1 MTMIDI
7 RICKSTVSLRVQ
19 VESKGHAGVATA
31 GNDPVCAAVSSLLYG
46 YAKEIERISERDL
59 EGRSVSYGEANGYAM
74 IDVACKNERCYRR
87 VMNSLG
93 PVEWSLQKLCQTN
106 PEAVKVSYINED

>member
-1 MTMIDI
+1 MPMIDI

-19 VESKGHAGVATA
+19 VEGKGHAGVAQA
-31 GNDPVCAAVSSLLYG
+31 GKDPVCAAVSALLYG

-59 EGRSVSYGEANGYAM
+59 EGRHVSYGESDGRAM

-93 PVEWSLQKLCQTN
+93 PIEWSLQKICRTN
-106 PEAVKVSYINED
+106 PEAVKVSYVQED